1 MKILYIC
8 LSLTLSLSAFGQLFP
23 KVPDYKGN
31 IEQVVEKRYGKDA
44 NFLKLFKNSYH
55 SGAYSGWKYTYQFKK
70 RTKLFSQ
77 TNTFKGKVV
86 EETLFQHD
94 KTDNRLIEREI
105 ITDKSSTNQGNY
117 TEYENFI
124 GPDNKIEK
132 VNFWAFNSKECT
144 RKIFLVEQNVEY
156 KQNKL
161 TAFTRQNINANG
173 DNGSA
178 EQCTMFYN
186 KSGKLIR
193 IERKDMTTGFTTIL
207 YYYYNNR
214 GLIDH
219 YSVDYL
225 VGLNEYGK
233 KNLTQEVYFKYD
245 KQGNWIKKYIKSG
258 KKNQLE
264 AKRRIKYF

>member
-1 MKILYIC
+1 MKILYFC

-31 IEQVVEKRYGKDA
+31 IEQVVEKRYGKEA

-55 SGAYSGWKYTYQFKK
+55 SGVYSGWKYTDQFNKQS
-70 RTKLFSQ
+70 KLISK

-86 EETLFQHD
+86 EETLFQYE

-105 ITDKSSTNQGNY
+105 TTDKSSTNQGNY

-124 GPDNKIEK
+124 GPENRIEK
-132 VNFWAFNSKECT
+132 VNFWAFNSKECV

-156 KQNKL
+156 KLNRL
-161 TAFTRQNINANG
+161 YAFTRQNINENG
-173 DNGSA
+173 DSSST
-178 EQCTMFYN
+178 EKCSLFYDS
-186 KSGKLIR
+186 SGKLIR
-193 IERKDMTTGFTTIL
+193 IERKDVESGFTTIL
-207 YYYYNNR
+207 RYFYNNR
-214 GLIDH
+214 HRIDH

-225 VGLNEYGK
+225 VGLDEYGK
-233 KNLTQEVYFKYD
+233 KNLTQDVYFKYD

-258 KKNQLE
+258 KKSQLE